1 MDETN
6 NYHPKFMHKDE
17 KNRDICSF
25 WIELTS
31 FTVQTTKKF
40 QRQNKV
46 SALTY
51 VTKKKNSFFQ
61 FLWTILCWM
70 RSKILVFF
78 GDEYSH
84 HHRQIV

>member
-1 MDETN
+1 MDQTN
-6 NYHPKFMHKDE
+6 NYHPKFMHKDD

-51 VTKKKNSFFQ
+51 VTKKKIVFFNSCEPFCVECVVKYSFFSG
-61 FLWTILCWM
+61 TNTAI
-70 RSKILVFF
+70 I
-78 GDEYSH
+78 
-84 HHRQIV
+84 IVK